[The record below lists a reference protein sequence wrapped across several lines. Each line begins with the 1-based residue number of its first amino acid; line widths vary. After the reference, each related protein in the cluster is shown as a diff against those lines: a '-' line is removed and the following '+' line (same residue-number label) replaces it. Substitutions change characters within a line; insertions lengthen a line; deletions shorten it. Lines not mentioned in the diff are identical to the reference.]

1 MAARKDD
8 FEKVLAAYK
17 VLGLETGADDG
28 EIKRA
33 YRDMSRKTHP
43 DKNPD
48 DPKAGE
54 KFDAVN
60 KAYEALM
67 DASLRAQFAQ
77 KLAAREAG
85 RARVKE
91 MDEARQKL
99 RSQLEAREKAAA
111 ASAGAKGAVSG
122 AAVAA
127 SSTQHAYEERVARLR
142 REGRDLLAEEE
153 YRRQRARLDEADR
166 AARAAAAAYGPR
178 DSGAP
183 GGSTERA
190 GDAAAAPAF
199 NLAATVRLKWGDDVN
214 EAAGSEML
222 PTGFPAAKPGASGPS
237 AAPGH
242 RMLSEEQIE
251 GVVRP
256 YGRALAVLSR
266 KPTSACVVMHTAE
279 AARALIAQPPAG
291 FRAAPLVGEGARASA
306 GTQAHERSGEGSVRP
321 GAAPAGA
328 AATTGV
334 KRPRSAVPGL
344 DSAGGA
350 SALDEDGSDRAEA
363 SGRAQTRVSGAAASG
378 GIGAGAESFFAAAAV
393 ARRDGGGRSVHMHDG
408 TGRQRAT
415 AAVDTGIGDEG
426 VAVPTAAQNAVFDAR
441 EANVLARLQ
450 AFAGVAIG

>member
-17 VLGLETGADDG
+17 VLGLETGAGDG

-48 DPKAGE
+48 DPRAGE

-85 RARVKE
+85 QARVKE
-91 MDEARQKL
+91 MDEARQKM

-111 ASAGAKGAVSG
+111 TTASAKAAVSG
-122 AAVAA
+122 AAAAA
-127 SSTQHAYEERVARLR
+127 STQDAYEERIARLR

-166 AARAAAAAYGPR
+166 VARASAAAYGPR
-178 DSGAP
+178 ETIAP
-183 GGSTERA
+183 GGAMEGG
-190 GDAAAAPAF
+190 GDAAAAAPAF
-199 NLAATVRLKWGDDVN
+199 NLAATVRLKWGDEVN

-222 PTGFPAAKPGASGPS
+222 PGCAAHG
-237 AAPGH
+237 
-242 RMLSEEQIE
+242 RRTLSEEQIE

-266 KPTSACVVMHTAE
+266 KATSACVVMHTAE
-279 AARALIAQPPAG
+279 AARALVAQPPAG
-291 FRAAPLVGEGARASA
+291 FRAAPLVGEGAQASA
-306 GTQAHERSGEGSVRP
+306 SSQAHGRRGERVVA
-321 GAAPAGA
+321 GAAPEGT
-328 AATTGV
+328 ATTGV

-344 DSAGGA
+344 STAGGA
-350 SALDEDGSDRAEA
+350 SALDEDETSF
-363 SGRAQTRVSGAAASG
+363 RAQRAVGSAASVAT
-378 GIGAGAESFFAAAAV
+378 GACAESFIAAAAA
-393 ARRDGGGRSVHMHDG
+393 ARSEGGARGEHIHGLGG
-408 TGRQRAT
+408 TGRQRAADT
-415 AAVDTGIGDEG
+415 ADAGIGDAG
-426 VAVPTAAQNAVFDAR
+426 VAVPTPAQNAAFDAR
-441 EANVLARLQ
+441 EAEVLARLQ
-450 AFAGVAIG
+450 TFAGVAIG

>member
-33 YRDMSRKTHP
+33 CREMSRKTHP

-91 MDEARQKL
+91 MDEARQKM

-111 ASAGAKGAVSG
+111 SSASAKVPVSG
-122 AAVAA
+122 ATAA
-127 SSTQHAYEERVARLR
+127 ASTQHAYEERIARLR

-166 AARAAAAAYGPR
+166 VARASAAAYGAR
-178 DSGAP
+178 DTGAP
-183 GGSTERA
+183 AGATEGG

-214 EAAGSEML
+214 EAAGSELL
-222 PTGFPAAKPGASGPS
+222 PADISAAKPS
-237 AAPGH
+237 APGPGAAH
-242 RMLSEEQIE
+242 SRRTLSEEQIE
-251 GVVRP
+251 GIVRP

-266 KPTSACVVMHTAE
+266 KPTSACVVMQTVE
-279 AARALIAQPPAG
+279 AARALVAQPPVG
-291 FRAAPLVGEGARASA
+291 FRAAPLVGEGAQGPAATHARRGEVGVSA
-306 GTQAHERSGEGSVRP
+306 
-321 GAAPAGA
+321 GAAPEGTAVTGA
-328 AATTGV
+328 
-334 KRPRSAVPGL
+334 KRPRSAIPGL
-344 DSAGGA
+344 SSVGGA
-350 SALDEDGSDRAEA
+350 SALDEDEASVRAE
-363 SGRAQTRVSGAAASG
+363 RRVSAGAAA
-378 GIGAGAESFFAAAAV
+378 GAGADSFIAAAAA
-393 ARRDGGGRSVHMHDG
+393 ARREGGTRSVHVHGLGG

-415 AAVDTGIGDEG
+415 DATDAGIGDDG
-426 VAVPTAAQNAVFDAR
+426 VAVPTPAQNAAFDAR
-441 EANVLARLQ
+441 EADVLARLQ
-450 AFAGVAIG
+450 AFAGAAIG